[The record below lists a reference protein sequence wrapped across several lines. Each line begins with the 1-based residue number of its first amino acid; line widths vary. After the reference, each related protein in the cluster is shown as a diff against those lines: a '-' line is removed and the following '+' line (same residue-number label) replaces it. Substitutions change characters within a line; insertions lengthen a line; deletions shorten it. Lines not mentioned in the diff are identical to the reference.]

1 MNTAQAQEL
10 LDRNAETLKEI
21 ILLQEDIAKPGGLPN
36 AAERKEKLQAKLHKR
51 LLKLARWCDTPFP
64 ERLRSDNEYEQQ
76 QQRALDLILTQGNT
90 LKSQGRKFS
99 ASKTGKLRG
108 PSNKCEGVYADK
120 TGKWVSQISHLGK
133 QYYLGLYGT
142 EEDAVLAHRLAT
154 RAIDSGLSQVKIG
167 DNVISLKRDS
177 LSQIASLPTPNNSSS
192 TSSTNPQLA
201 MISPMPNVGILPSS
215 QTSSESNPIS
225 SINDGAIATPTQ
237 NTETAVVAATTQ
249 VNNDGTAV
257 VVATTQVNNSEA
269 PVVAATTQVNNSEA
283 LVVAA
288 TTQVQVNEAP
298 LDVSTPPLSST
309 PQSSPLDQPQPSD
322 DGGAQP
328 MEE

>member
-1 MNTAQAQEL
+1 MPRIKNTTSIHVMNTAQAQEL

-237 NTETAVVAATTQ
+237 NTDTAVVAATTQ
-249 VNNDGTAV
+249 VNNDETA
-257 VVATTQVNNSEA
+257 VVATT
-269 PVVAATTQVNNSEA
+269 TQVNSDKTA
-283 LVVAA
+283 VVAA